1 MNIMHRDIKPE
12 NILVLDSADPNT
24 GQPRIKLLDFGL
36 SKSAA
41 NGSTGRSFVG
51 TPCYLAPEVELTSKG
66 QGVYGLAADCW
77 SLGALLH
84 VMLVA
89 RFPEFERD
97 RKKESIT
104 LVLPAKHWSAISE
117 HAKELVRGL
126 MEPNSFARLTIKEV
140 MSHPWLGIY
149 QSTGN
154 EVPKPPPPTPG
165 LSPALSPPMSPLN
178 LETKGVLNT
187 GSVRDF
193 QQLNSL
199 ADTTVMSLRDEFDE
213 DESFRG
219 RDANAIV
226 VKSSPRSASPSNKS
240 GHDQSENPL
249 HLGPLLNLQRSIAL
263 CFEDALASYVDY
275 PEVATQIHKGA
286 VMCRKQLMDSTKMLR
301 KVEQTASSVLD
312 LFPDLELAVEEGAPQ
327 LAAEF
332 FSVVRNW
339 VVELRETVTQT
350 QRANHESMLQIHAI
364 IHEST
369 SGLSKGN
376 SRSNLDESAKPLMDN
391 ASVLEHIQA
400 MQALAERNGGLTAD
414 QIFELFMGLFNSA
427 ANDKAENPTNSP
439 ETDVDDDQ
447 MERGDDHERNDSV
460 TESIYTPA
468 AALNEQRTDSL
479 SDSVETANELERRS
493 TAGTIAL
500 FSLEVSLFLQ
510 ILLNLSFNRHL
521 IINSRFWILLRYLN
535 SRILRQPQSY
545 WRLSTS

>member
-1 MNIMHRDIKPE
+1 MQVADALRYLHGLNIMHRDIKPE
-12 NILVLDSADPNT
+12 NILVLDAFDPNT
-24 GQPRIKLLDFGL
+24 GQPRVKLLDFGL

-97 RKKESIT
+97 RKRETLS
-104 LVLPAKHWSAISE
+104 LVLPAKHWGAISDY
-117 HAKELVRGL
+117 AKDLVRRL
-126 MEPNSFARLTIKEV
+126 MEPNSFARLTVKEV
-140 MSHPWLGIY
+140 MMHPWLGIY
-149 QSTGN
+149 QSSGN
-154 EVPKPPPPTPG
+154 EVPKPPPPSPG
-165 LSPALSPPMSPLN
+165 LSPAPLPPAMSPISS
-178 LETKGVLNT
+178 ESHGVPSAA
-187 GSVRDF
+187 SVHDF
-193 QQLNSL
+193 QQLSSL
-199 ADTTVMSLRDEFDE
+199 NDVDVMSLQEEFDE
-213 DESFRG
+213 DAGYRG
-219 RDANAIV
+219 RDAHAIV
-226 VKSSPRSASPSNKS
+226 VKASPRSAPPSNKAPHETADS
-240 GHDQSENPL
+240 SLQ
-249 HLGPLLNLQRSIAL
+249 LGPLLNLQRSIAL

-369 SGLSKGN
+369 SGLSKGS
-376 SRSNLDESAKPLMDN
+376 SRSNLEESSKPVLDA
-391 ASVLEHIQA
+391 ASVLEHIQT
-400 MQALAERNGGLTAD
+400 MQALAERNGGLTSD
-414 QIFELFMGLFNSA
+414 QIFELFMGLFNA
-427 ANDKAENPTNSP
+427 AVSDKAEDSP
-439 ETDVDDDQ
+439 DKAAAVSDGDL
-447 MERGDDHERNDSV
+447 MERDEDHERNDSV
-460 TESIYTPA
+460 AESIYTPA
-468 AALNEQRTDSL
+468 ALNDQRTDSL
-479 SDSVETANELERRS
+479 SDSVETGNELERRS
-493 TAGTIAL
+493 TAGKCIIFPYFGLLTIL
-500 FSLEVSLFLQ
+500 SQ
-510 ILLNLSFNRHL
+510 ILSNRCTNRRRT
-521 IINSRFWILLRYLN
+521 IS
-535 SRILRQPQSY
+535 
-545 WRLSTS
+545 

>member
-1 MNIMHRDIKPE
+1 MHRDIKPE
-12 NILVLDSADPNT
+12 NILVLDAFDPNT
-24 GQPRIKLLDFGL
+24 GQPRVKLLDFGL

-97 RKKESIT
+97 RKKETLS
-104 LVLPAKHWSAISE
+104 LVLPAKHWGSISE
-117 HAKELVRGL
+117 YAKDLVRRL
-126 MEPNSFARLTIKEV
+126 MEPNSFARLTVQEV
-140 MSHPWLGIY
+140 MIHPWLGIY
-149 QSTGN
+149 QSSGI
-154 EVPKPPPPTPG
+154 EVPKPPPPSPG
-165 LSPALSPPMSPLN
+165 LSPAPLSPAMSPIN
-178 LETKGVLNT
+178 TETRGVP
-187 GSVRDF
+187 GASSVHDF
-193 QQLNSL
+193 QQLSSL
-199 ADTTVMSLRDEFDE
+199 NDIEVMNLQEEFDE
-213 DESFRG
+213 DARFRG
-219 RDANAIV
+219 RDAHAVIV
-226 VKSSPRSASPSNKS
+226 KASPRSASPSNKTA
-240 GHDQSENPL
+240 HDTDSSLQ
-249 HLGPLLNLQRSIAL
+249 LGPLLNLQRSIAL

-369 SGLSKGN
+369 TGLSKG
-376 SRSNLDESAKPLMDN
+376 SSKSNLEESSKPILDT
-391 ASVLEHIQA
+391 ASVLEHIQT
-400 MQALAERNGGLTAD
+400 MQSLAERNGGLTAD
-414 QIFELFMGLFNSA
+414 QIFELFMGLFNSTV
-427 ANDKAENPTNSP
+427 NDKAEDSSSTVIG
-439 ETDVDDDQ
+439 DGDQ
-447 MERGDDHERNDSV
+447 MERDEDHERNDSV
-460 TESIYTPA
+460 AESIYTPA
-468 AALNEQRTDSL
+468 AALNDQRTDSL
-479 SDSVETANELERRS
+479 SDSVETGNDLERRS
-493 TAGTIAL
+493 TAG
-500 FSLEVSLFLQ
+500 E
-510 ILLNLSFNRHL
+510 
-521 IINSRFWILLRYLN
+521 
-535 SRILRQPQSY
+535 
-545 WRLSTS
+545 